1 MPKSKGQPVA
11 VAPSQVPSTRVR
23 ITSKREPT
31 ACEEEVPEGATNFI
45 WTIVK
50 GVKTKFFA
58 DLNCECKTCGQKF
71 GTIDR
76 DSKNGDYLKWSKTNT
91 IKGKRKATGNECY
104 PCQFARIKH
113 QIPSQQELLE
123 DKESLESVLASRAA
137 SVRGDDVIKAMQL
150 GKLAASVEEKKAN
163 FSEDFGEGYF
173 YKVKDYLKMIEP
185 ELDCESWSE
194 KQVVLY
200 MQKTTRTQTSSLT
213 DMEYWA
219 LKNLIY
225 RREQLISFE
234 KERWPRTPSSST
246 RASQRTRTLLL
257 QRTTT

>member
-200 MQKTTRTQTSSLT
+200 MQKNYENT
-213 DMEYWA
+213 DVLLDRHGVLGVKES
-219 LKNLIY
+219 NLPQGAAY
-225 RREQLISFE
+225 KFREE
-234 KERWPRTPSSST
+234 
-246 RASQRTRTLLL
+246 ASQGGVSACGSRLC
-257 QRTTT
+257 QP